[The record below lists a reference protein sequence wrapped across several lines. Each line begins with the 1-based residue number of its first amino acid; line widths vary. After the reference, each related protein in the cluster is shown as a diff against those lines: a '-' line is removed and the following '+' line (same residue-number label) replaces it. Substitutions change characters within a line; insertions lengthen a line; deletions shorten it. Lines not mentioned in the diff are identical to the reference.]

1 MLPMTVLFYKNF
13 CWVFYSNVF
22 EDPFFWDVMLC
33 EWVIESQ
40 PFKMTVFPIF
50 KAEEAPEVVSF
61 SYNKSETK
69 FLGLI
74 IVDTLSW

>member
-1 MLPMTVLFYKNF
+1 
-13 CWVFYSNVF
+13 
-22 EDPFFWDVMLC
+22 
-33 EWVIESQ
+33 
-40 PFKMTVFPIF
+40 MTVFPIF